1 MHLSKLEQN
10 VGAIITF
17 FGILLFLLYMNF
29 MLIGIGNSNQFLIG
43 LGVSLVLALGLV
55 IFTMRYLR
63 KRNMAKEIDYVNVG
77 MQRYILGLFM
87 VFYGIPKLLGNF
99 FDYQL
104 FALDSKLIDISDF
117 ELAWYYFGKN
127 RWQELLSGIL
137 EFFPGLFL
145 FHRKTYY
152 VAALILLPVTAQVFI
167 LNLFFKIGGV
177 TFPAAIILLA
187 CNAYIIFSQKENI
200 LHFFRSLNFSADV
213 KLSKNS
219 LNIIKIGRVIALI
232 LVAFIVF
239 NRSKKALF
247 PTDKQLKYQAI
258 VGKYSLQETTKNKEL
273 FTPTN
278 ETTLYKD
285 LYIEKQSRW
294 NILRKYDNTTSAFIL
309 DINNKND
316 SIAIYINRG
325 GTGDDPNIIDSLS
338 VLKGVYSLNDDILT
352 INGVQLGDTFNL
364 KYKKQEV
371 KPKQWFW

>member
-10 VGAIITF
+10 LGAIITF
-17 FGILLFLLYMNF
+17 FGILLFLLYLNF
-29 MLIGIGNSNQFLIG
+29 MLIGIEKVNQFLIG
-43 LGVSLVLALGLV
+43 LGVSSIVALGFV
-55 IFTMRYLR
+55 IFIMRYLR
-63 KRNMAKEIDYVNVG
+63 KRDMDKEIDYVNVG

-187 CNAYIIFSQKENI
+187 CNSYIIFSQKENI

-213 KLSKNS
+213 NHTKIS
-219 LNIIKIGRVIALI
+219 LNIIRTGRVITLI
-232 LVAFIVF
+232 LVIFIVF
-239 NRSKKALF
+239 NRSKTALF
-247 PTDKQLKYQAI
+247 PTDKQLKYQAL
-258 VGKYSLQETTKNKEL
+258 VGKYSLQETTKNNEL
-273 FTPTN
+273 YTSTN
-278 ETTLYKD
+278 DITLYKD

-294 NILRKYDNTTSAFIL
+294 NILRKSDNTTSAFIL
-309 DINNKND
+309 DIN
-316 SIAIYINRG
+316 
-325 GTGDDPNIIDSLS
+325 
-338 VLKGVYSLNDDILT
+338 
-352 INGVQLGDTFNL
+352 
-364 KYKKQEV
+364 
-371 KPKQWFW
+371 